1 MKTLLID
8 AGHGGIINGQYQ
20 TLGKRSPVWSD
31 GSQLFEGEF
40 NRQIKSRIM
49 EFCQMDGLKYVDIN
63 PQQTD
68 LSLQNRVRYAN
79 TYNTKESIYLSI
91 HANAGGG
98 TGCEVFVAEVS
109 SQTSKDIAYSIEANY
124 KEFFPNERWRGVKN
138 KNFYVVKNT
147 RMPAVLVEC
156 FFMDTERECKEYL
169 MTSRGRDMIAHWL
182 YSSIKKYLI

>member
-1 MKTLLID
+1 MKTLLLD
-8 AGHGGIINGQYQ
+8 AGHGGMINGKYQ
-20 TLGKRSPVWSD
+20 TLGKRSPFWSD

-49 EFCQMDGLKYVDIN
+49 ELCQMDGLKYVDIN

-79 TYNTKESIYLSI
+79 TYDANESIFLSI

-98 TGCEVFVAEVS
+98 TGCECFVAEVS
-109 SQTSKDIAYSIEANY
+109 SQTSKDMANSIATNY
-124 KEFFPNERWRGVKN
+124 KTFFPNERWRGVKN

-147 RMPAVLVEC
+147 KMPAVLVEC
-156 FFMDTERECKEYL
+156 FFMDTQRECKEYL

-182 YSSIKKYLI
+182 YKSVKNYLI